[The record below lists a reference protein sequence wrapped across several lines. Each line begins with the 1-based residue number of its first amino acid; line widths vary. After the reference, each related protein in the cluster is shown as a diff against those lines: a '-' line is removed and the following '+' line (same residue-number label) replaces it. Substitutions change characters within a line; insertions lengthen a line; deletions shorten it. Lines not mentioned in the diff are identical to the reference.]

1 MVFILL
7 KQALKPLFL
16 PKLQL
21 LESDL
26 GICAQPAVPRRA
38 HHNTKDRDH
47 SRSPL
52 LYHICLLCLA
62 LVDEIAQRSRKSL
75 RSLTAL
81 LASHP
86 QLYRMATRRPAEELA
101 VMPWRSPTVLP
112 IRRLTIVCNFTCRLP
127 WGCHTVRSPF
137 DLWFEQKLA
146 CAQSPI

>member
-1 MVFILL
+1 MVFVFSLL
-7 KQALKPLFL
+7 PLA
-16 PKLQL
+16 K
-21 LESDL
+21 
-26 GICAQPAVPRRA
+26 A
-38 HHNTKDRDH
+38 HNTKDRDH

-75 RSLTAL
+75 KSLRSLTAL

-86 QLYRMATRRPAEELA
+86 QLYRMATRRPAEEPA
-101 VMPWRSPTVLP
+101 VMPWRAPTVLP

-137 DLWFEQKLA
+137 DLRFDPKHALQFLFKQLF
-146 CAQSPI
+146 S